1 MGKGEV
7 PPIIEDELAEL
18 TAVWSATDKP
28 ITALTGIELCSN
40 LKSLYLANKIS
51 DISPL
56 ASLTNLT
63 SVDLNG
69 NELNSAAY
77 AIHIPALESNGTV
90 VQYDE
95 QKPWDVTSDGVV
107 SIFDLVAVA
116 HEFGQSGDNLD
127 GDVNGDGVVN
137 IFDLI
142 LVAAH
147 FGE

>member
-1 MGKGEV
+1 MHSRWTSSFLV
-7 PPIIEDELAEL
+7 PRPRGRPEKVHD
-18 TAVWSATDKP
+18 
-28 ITALTGIELCSN
+28 GIECTKTIATARADPLDLENNRISDIAPFAALCN

-95 QKPWDVTSDGVV
+95 QKPWDVTSAGIVNI
-107 SIFDLVAVA
+107 SDLVAVA
-116 HEFGQSGDNLD
+116 S
-127 GDVNGDGVVN
+127 
-137 IFDLI
+137 
-142 LVAAH
+142 
-147 FGE
+147 